1 MKQQPKSILSH
12 DSDAPL
18 SLADSQAEGST
29 HHLEDAAGG
38 SASATGTGAGAS
50 AGADGDVRGKSTG
63 VDTMLGRVF
72 VERGYITGEELE
84 AMRET
89 QRTPA
94 GEGEGRTLPDLLI
107 ENEFVTR
114 KQLDRLRNE
123 IEAEKSTQQIPGYQI
138 LKKLGSGAMATV
150 FLAKQLSLDRLVAIK
165 VLPAK
170 FSKNEKFIERFYKE
184 GRAAAQLNHRN
195 IVGAYD
201 VGQAGEHHFF
211 VMEYVDG
218 DTVYDRI
225 LKQKRLPEKESIN
238 IVRQVAEALQHAH
251 SKGFIHRDIKPKN
264 RMLSS
269 DGTVKLAD
277 LGLARAVS
285 DKEAAE
291 AEAGRAYGT
300 PYYISPEQIR
310 GEITIDG
317 RADIYGLGATFYH
330 MVVGKVPFEGRNPS
344 SVMHKHLK
352 QKLTPPDHVNPR
364 VGASTAQVIEM
375 MMNKSRKQRYQTV
388 ADLIVDLDRIA
399 RGDPPHFAQS
409 SADLTAIAAKIEE
422 KGRPTAPA
430 LLPLPGIVEAR
441 PSRWSDRV
449 FLWTFGFAIL
459 SVVLNLILVSML
471 MANRAPASGDA
482 PVDPLVNAS
491 RLTEQA
497 LLGTWSASAQDI
509 EGLPGATNVT
519 LRFELGDSM
528 QMITTLT
535 GRDPVVQEG
544 PFGIKEDVLIITGT
558 RDNVFYYT
566 FEDDILT
573 ISKRQS
579 DGRELRIRLH
589 RTG

>member
-1 MKQQPKSILSH
+1 MQQKQRPILGSE

-18 SLADSQAEGST
+18 SLGSDAGQST
-29 HHLEDAAGG
+29 HQLDAAASAAATGAGG
-38 SASATGTGAGAS
+38 SAGLE
-50 AGADGDVRGKSTG
+50 GDSRGKSTG

-72 VERGYITGEELE
+72 VERGYITSQELD
-84 AMRET
+84 AIREM
-89 QRTPA
+89 QRSA
-94 GEGEGRTLPDLLI
+94 GESAEARTLPDLLI
-107 ENEFVTR
+107 EQDYVTR
-114 KQLDRLRNE
+114 KQLDRVRTE

-170 FSKNEKFIERFYKE
+170 FSKNDKFIERFYKE

-201 VGQAGEHHFF
+201 VGQAGEHHYF

-225 LKQKRLPEKESIN
+225 LKEKRLPEKESIE

-264 RMLSS
+264 IMISS
-269 DGTVKLAD
+269 DGTAKLAD
-277 LGLARAVS
+277 LGLARAVT

-310 GEITIDG
+310 GELSIDG

-352 QKLTPPDHVNPR
+352 QKLTPPDHANPR
-364 VGASTAQVIEM
+364 VSASTAQVIEM

-399 RGDPPHFAQS
+399 RGEAPHFAQS
-409 SADLTAIAAKIEE
+409 SADLTAIAAKVEQ
-422 KGRPTAPA
+422 KAKAAP
-430 LLPLPGIVEAR
+430 LPLHPLELAAPPRV
-441 PSRWSDRV
+441 SRWSDPA
-449 FLWTFGFAIL
+449 FLFASGLAAL
-459 SVVLNLILVSML
+459 SIIINLVLASLL
-471 MANRAPASGDA
+471 MADRGAGDEGGVIVPQQPA
-482 PVDPLVNAS
+482 NAS

-497 LLGTWSASAQDI
+497 LVGSWQAGSQDFQGFPGVATLVIDFRADGFLTWTQTPTVGEAI
-509 EGLPGATNVT
+509 V
-519 LRFELGDSM
+519 RDS
-528 QMITTLT
+528 
-535 GRDPVVQEG
+535 PWS
-544 PFGIKEDVLIITGT
+544 IKEDVLIITGRT
-558 RDNVFYYT
+558 DNVFFYRLEGDT
-566 FEDDILT
+566 LT
-573 ISKRQS
+573 ISKR
-579 DGRELRIRLH
+579 GGLEIRL
-589 RTG
+589 RRSIGG